1 MYGLTNMNNAV
12 YYDHCMNSVAQQCEA
27 AGLGKCTP
35 AYEQKICGKYKTQL
49 VNLND
54 EVFHSHCVNSMR
66 ELCKVNGI
74 SDYYCQPNI
83 EKNCAKYGDLLFL

>member
-12 YYDHCMNSVAQQCEA
+12 FYDHCMKSTGND
-27 AGLGKCTP
+27 LR
-35 AYEQKICGKYKTQL
+35 ICGKYKTQL

-54 EVFHSHCVNSMR
+54 AVFHSHCVNSMR

-83 EKNCAKYGDLLFL
+83 EKNCGKYGDLLFL